1 MMRPP
6 VNVVLLAAGR
16 GSRIATLAGGTH
28 KSLLPVAGRSS
39 LERALDEA
47 LARPVRQVVVVT
59 GDQRESVEGFVRERY
74 GERVST
80 VYNDRFAEDMNILS
94 VELGVSALRRP
105 EDGYLIVETDL
116 VIAPGGWDTVFAGG
130 DPEESFW
137 VTRGRYGRSLTG
149 GALDADPSGSVTGLV
164 YAPAWS
170 PRYDG
175 WQKLLGILYV
185 AAGQVERDRALR
197 NQALER
203 TCQQYY
209 MSPWVENLDLLPCRA
224 RPMGDCFA
232 GSFNDPDSYHQV
244 DQRFSEA
251 VAGGDR

>member
-1 MMRPP
+1 VKRPP

-16 GSRIATLAGGTH
+16 GSRIASLARGTH

-59 GDQRESVEGFVRERY
+59 GDQRESIEGFVRERY

-80 VYNDRFAEDMNILS
+80 VFNHRFAEDMNILS
-94 VELGVSALRRP
+94 VELGVAALRRP

-116 VIAPGGWDTVFAGG
+116 VIAPGGWETVYAGS

-137 VTRGRYGRSLTG
+137 VTRGFYSRTLTG
-149 GALDADPSGSVTGLV
+149 GAVETDASGRVTGLV
-164 YAPAWS
+164 YAPVWS

-185 AAGQVERDRALR
+185 AAGQVERDRTLR
-197 NQALER
+197 QGALER
-203 TCQQYY
+203 TCLQYY
-209 MSPWVENLDLLPCRA
+209 MNPWVENLDCLPCRG
-224 RPMGDCFA
+224 RPMGTFFA
-232 GSFNDPDSYHQV
+232 GSFNDPDSYHEV
-244 DQRFSEA
+244 DQRFREA
-251 VAGGDR
+251 VAGGDL